1 METEDTRYSVHGPNS
16 FCPVGGRCVLGVTF
30 RISGDARQSAP
41 HDRLRERGVTLLEL
55 CVVLM
60 IVMIVGGMLFINA
73 VSAIRNIRL
82 HQSAVSYANLLQ
94 QARIRAVTDDTFYT
108 VQTAMSGSTPIA
120 FVDLSVGRAGTYAA
134 GDPMMVFS
142 QDVTY
147 MAFSSGPAQANLES
161 QFLPAGQSGTVST
174 TATAPTFGARGLPC
188 QPSGSVCP
196 YITGGVATSYITFLQ
211 NAQST
216 KWEAVTVSPAAR
228 IRIWS
233 YDGTTWSAM
242 N

>member
-1 METEDTRYSVHGPNS
+1 M
-16 FCPVGGRCVLGVTF
+16 LGVTF

-120 FVDLSVGRAGTYAA
+120 FVDINKSTTYGAP
-134 GDPMMVFS
+134 DPMMVFS

-147 MAFSSGPAQANLES
+147 MAFSSGPNKTDLEGK
-161 QFLPAGQSGTVST
+161 FLPAGQSGTVST
-174 TATAPTFGARGLPC
+174 TSTAPTFGARGLPC